1 MEANPD
7 RNIETQKNK
16 VNRLS
21 KLDAQKK
28 LILQEEIHKEFYDR
42 IKFKPK
48 INSISKVIGKH
59 TKAKDMADNSGV
71 LEHKRR
77 IKEEIEKKKL
87 KECSF
92 KP

>member
-42 IKFKPK
+42 IKF
-48 INSISKVIGKH
+48 
-59 TKAKDMADNSGV
+59 
-71 LEHKRR
+71 
-77 IKEEIEKKKL
+77 IED
-87 KECSF
+87 
-92 KP
+92 